1 MKKNFFKPIYIY
13 FYIIAFLLTTFLYY
27 GCFSGANSLKENELR
42 VHFIDVGQ
50 GDASLIQFNS
60 KSILIDAGPDENSS
74 NLIKYLKSCKV
85 ETLDYVIATHPHE
98 DHIGA
103 MDEVLDK
110 FKVNNFIMPKTSDS
124 SKYFE
129 DMANSLMKHN
139 ITPIEAKKG
148 VNFLLNDKINC
159 SIIAPNSSSYEDL
172 NDYSAVLK
180 LTYNDLSFLF
190 TGDAEAISENE
201 MINNNYN
208 LNSQVLK
215 VGHHGSNSSTSKNF
229 LNKVK
234 PKIAI
239 ISCAAANSYGHPS
252 KEVLKSL
259 SEFNAK
265 ILRTDREETIVLS
278 SDGTNIFKLK

>member
-13 FYIIAFLLTTFLYY
+13 FYITVFLLTTFLYY
-27 GCFSGANSLKENELR
+27 GCFSNANSLKEIELR

-50 GDASLIQFNS
+50 GDASLIQFNN

-159 SIIAPNSSSYEDL
+159 SIIAPNSSSYENL

-208 LNSQVLK
+208 LNSQILK

-229 LNKVK
+229 LNNVK

-239 ISCAAANSYGHPS
+239 ISCAASNSYGHPS
-252 KEVLKSL
+252 KEVLKYL
-259 SEFNAK
+259 SEFNVK
-265 ILRTDREETIVLS
+265 ILRTDREDTIVLS
-278 SDGTNIFKLK
+278 SDGTNIYKLK